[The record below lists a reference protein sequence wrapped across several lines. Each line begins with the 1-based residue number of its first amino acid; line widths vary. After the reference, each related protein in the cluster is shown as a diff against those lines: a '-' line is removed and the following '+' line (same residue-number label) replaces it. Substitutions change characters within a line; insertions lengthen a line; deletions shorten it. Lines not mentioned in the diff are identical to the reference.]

1 MQRAN
6 RDSASRL
13 RGIARGARRG
23 RMVRVEGPH
32 VHRRS
37 ILWFREGL
45 GWPSRDRHHLSRGR
59 ALPSRCKSANELTE
73 RRTFPDLSLR
83 GVSGR
88 MSVWGHS
95 RRFDRITATSGLA
108 R

>member
-1 MQRAN
+1 MQRPIGIA
-6 RDSASRL
+6 L
-13 RGIARGARRG
+13 LVLGIARGARRG
-23 RMVRVEGPH
+23 RMDRVEGPH

-45 GWPSRDRHHLSRGR
+45 GWPSRDRHHLSGGR
-59 ALPSRCKSANELTE
+59 ALPSRCKSANELAE
-73 RRTFPDLSLR
+73 RRTFPDLALR

-88 MSVWGHS
+88 MSVWGQT
-95 RRFDRITATSGLA
+95 RRFDDPPVTSGPL